1 MHISQNLAAK
11 AVSEVFAGRNLTIT
25 LEQIFKQYPEI
36 TPQQRGLTQDL
47 SYSCLRHYGE
57 LKALIN
63 PLLQKPLKDP
73 WLNHLLLICIYQLR
87 YETAQSFTVVD
98 QAVKAASK
106 TNLPWAKGLV
116 NAVLRNFLRQQSS
129 LIEQA
134 QLDDVARYSYPQWW
148 VNKIK
153 NQYPQ
158 QWQNILQA
166 GNEHPPM
173 VLRINVR
180 KTTQQAYQQLLSDA
194 GHVATMLGDVALL
207 LEKPVPVE
215 QLPRF
220 SEGWVSVQDYGA
232 QLAATLL
239 DVQDNMRV
247 LDACCAP
254 GGKTGHLLETAD
266 INMSALDH
274 DEMRLKRVAEN
285 LSRLNLNADLKLG
298 DASKSDWWDGQM
310 FDRILADVPCTAS
323 GVVRRH
329 VDIKWLR
336 READVASFTQ
346 QQALILSSLWQ
357 MLVKGG
363 KLLYVTCSIFHEE
376 NQAQIDNFLKNNLD
390 AERVTFNLASKTA
403 SELQI
408 HLQQAS
414 TQKNNMED
422 RQLLPCKQHD
432 GFFYALLQKR

>member
-1 MHISQNLAAK
+1 LHISQNLAAK

-25 LEQIFKQYPEI
+25 LEQLFKQHPEI
-36 TPQQRGLTQDL
+36 TPQQRGVAQDL

-57 LKALIN
+57 LKALIK

-73 WLNHLLLICIYQLR
+73 WLNHLLLIAIYQLR
-87 YETAQSFTVVD
+87 YETAQPFTVVD

-116 NAVLRNFLRQQSS
+116 NGVLRNFLREQTS
-129 LIEQA
+129 LIAGSQE
-134 QLDDVARYSYPQWW
+134 DDVAKYSYPQWW

-153 NQYPQ
+153 SQYPQ
-158 QWQNILQA
+158 QWQTILQA
-166 GNEHPPM
+166 GNQHPPM
-173 VLRINVR
+173 VLRVNIR
-180 KTTQQAYQQLLSDA
+180 KTTQSAYQQLLNDA
-194 GHVATMLGDVALL
+194 GHAAAVLGDVALL
-207 LEKPVPVE
+207 LEKPVSVE
-215 QLPRF
+215 QLPHF
-220 SEGWVSVQDYGA
+220 ADGWVSVQDYGA
-232 QLAATLL
+232 QLAAAFLE
-239 DVQDNMRV
+239 VQDGMRV

-254 GGKTGHLLETAD
+254 GGKTGHLLESANIEMT
-266 INMSALDH
+266 ALDH
-274 DEMRLKRVAEN
+274 NEIRLKRVAEN
-285 LSRLNLNADLKLG
+285 LSRLDLSANLKQG
-298 DASKSDWWDGQM
+298 DASKSDWWDGKL

-336 READVASFTQ
+336 READIASFSQ

-357 MLVKGG
+357 MLAKGG

-376 NQAQIDNFLKNNLD
+376 NQAQIDNFLKNNAD
-390 AERVTFNLASKTA
+390 AERVPLNLVLQTE
-403 SELQI
+403 SEPLVN
-408 HLQQAS
+408 LQQVS
-414 TQKNNMED
+414 LQKEKMED

>member
-25 LEQIFKQYPEI
+25 LEQLFKQHPEI
-36 TPQQRGLTQDL
+36 TPQQRGVAQDL

-57 LKALIN
+57 LKALIK

-73 WLNHLLLICIYQLR
+73 WLNHLLLIAIYQLR
-87 YETAQSFTVVD
+87 YETAQPFTVVD

-116 NAVLRNFLRQQSS
+116 NGVLRNFLREQTS
-129 LIEQA
+129 LIAGSQE
-134 QLDDVARYSYPQWW
+134 DDVAKYSYPQWW

-153 NQYPQ
+153 SQYPQ
-158 QWQNILQA
+158 QWQTILQA
-166 GNEHPPM
+166 GNQHPPM
-173 VLRINVR
+173 VLRVNIR
-180 KTTQQAYQQLLSDA
+180 KTTQSAYQQLLNDA
-194 GHVATMLGDVALL
+194 GHAAAVLGDVALL
-207 LEKPVPVE
+207 LEKPVSVE
-215 QLPRF
+215 QLPHF
-220 SEGWVSVQDYGA
+220 ADGWVSVQDYGA
-232 QLAATLL
+232 QLAAAFLE
-239 DVQDNMRV
+239 VQDGMRV

-254 GGKTGHLLETAD
+254 GGKTGHLLESANIEMT
-266 INMSALDH
+266 ALDH
-274 DEMRLKRVAEN
+274 NEIRLKRVAEN
-285 LSRLNLNADLKLG
+285 LSRLDLSANLKQG
-298 DASKSDWWDGQM
+298 DASKSDWWDGKL

-336 READVASFTQ
+336 READIASFSQ

-357 MLVKGG
+357 MLAKGG

-376 NQAQIDNFLKNNLD
+376 NQAQIDNFLKNNAD
-390 AERVTFNLASKTA
+390 AERVPLNLVLQTE
-403 SELQI
+403 SEPLVN
-408 HLQQAS
+408 LQQVS
-414 TQKNNMED
+414 LQKEKMED

>member
-25 LEQIFKQYPEI
+25 LEQLFKQHPEI
-36 TPQQRGLTQDL
+36 TPQQRGVAQDL

-57 LKALIN
+57 LKALIK

-73 WLNHLLLICIYQLR
+73 WLNHLLLIAIYQLR
-87 YETAQSFTVVD
+87 YETAQPFTVVD

-116 NAVLRNFLRQQSS
+116 NGVLRNFLREQTS
-129 LIEQA
+129 LIAGSQE
-134 QLDDVARYSYPQWW
+134 DDVAKYSYPQWW

-153 NQYPQ
+153 SQYPQ
-158 QWQNILQA
+158 QWQTILQA
-166 GNEHPPM
+166 GNQHPPM
-173 VLRINVR
+173 VLRVNIR
-180 KTTQQAYQQLLSDA
+180 KTTQSAYQQLLNDA
-194 GHVATMLGDVALL
+194 GHAAAVLGDVALL
-207 LEKPVPVE
+207 LEKPVSVE
-215 QLPRF
+215 QLPHF
-220 SEGWVSVQDYGA
+220 ADGWVSVQDYGA
-232 QLAATLL
+232 QLAAAFLE
-239 DVQDNMRV
+239 VQDGMRV

-254 GGKTGHLLETAD
+254 GGKTGHLLESANIEMT
-266 INMSALDH
+266 ALDH
-274 DEMRLKRVAEN
+274 DEIRLKRVAEN
-285 LSRLNLNADLKLG
+285 LSRLDLSANLKQG
-298 DASKSDWWDGQM
+298 DASKTDWWDGKL

-336 READVASFTQ
+336 READIASFSQ

-357 MLVKGG
+357 MLAKGG

-376 NQAQIDNFLKNNLD
+376 NQAQIDNFLKNNAD
-390 AERVTFNLASKTA
+390 AERVQLNLVLQTE
-403 SELQI
+403 SEPLVN
-408 HLQQAS
+408 LQQVS
-414 TQKNNMED
+414 LQKEKMED

>member
-25 LEQIFKQYPEI
+25 LEQLFKQHPEI
-36 TPQQRGLTQDL
+36 TSQQRGLAQDL

-73 WLNHLLLICIYQLR
+73 WLNHLLLIAIYQLR

-116 NAVLRNFLRQQSS
+116 NGVLRNFLREQSR
-129 LIEQA
+129 LIANA
-134 QLDDVARYSYPQWW
+134 QNDDVAKYSYPQWW
-148 VNKIK
+148 INKIK
-153 NQYPQ
+153 SQYPQ
-158 QWQNILQA
+158 HWQSILQA
-166 GNEHPPM
+166 GNAHPPM
-173 VLRINVR
+173 TLRVNVR
-180 KTTQQAYQQLLSDA
+180 KTTQLAYQQLLNTVGYAASP
-194 GHVATMLGDVALL
+194 LGSTALL

-215 QLPRF
+215 QLPNF
-220 SEGWVSVQDYGA
+220 ADGWVSVQDYGA

-239 DVQDNMRV
+239 DVQHGMQV

-254 GGKTGHLLETAD
+254 GGKTGHLLESAD
-266 INMSALDH
+266 IKMTALDH
-274 DEMRLKRVAEN
+274 DASRLKRVADN
-285 LSRLNLNADLKLG
+285 LSRLGLDAELKQG
-298 DASKSDWWDGQM
+298 DASGSTWWDGVL

-336 READVASFTQ
+336 READIASFSQ

-357 MLVKGG
+357 MLAKGG

-376 NQAQIDNFLKNNLD
+376 NQAQIERFLKNNGD
-390 AERVTFNLASKTA
+390 AECIPLNLV
-403 SELQI
+403 LQI
-408 HLQQAS
+408 DSEQQINLQQVS
-414 TQKNNMED
+414 LQKENMED
-422 RQLLPCKQHD
+422 RQLLPCAQHD